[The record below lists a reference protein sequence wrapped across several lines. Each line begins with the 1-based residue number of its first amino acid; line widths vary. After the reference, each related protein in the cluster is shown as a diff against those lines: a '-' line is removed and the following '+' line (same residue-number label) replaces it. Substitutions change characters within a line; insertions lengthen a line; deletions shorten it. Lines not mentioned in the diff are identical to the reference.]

1 MVIEI
6 LNTVG
11 VIAFSIS
18 GALKGE
24 KYRLDILGIVVLGVI
39 TAVGGGIM
47 RDVIL
52 NNVPYSIV
60 HEKDAYI
67 AVFTA
72 LISYM
77 IYHDKIENKL
87 LYLIKISDAAGLAAF
102 TVIGAQKGL
111 VNGLGPLGVAIMAT
125 LTGVGGGVIRDIL
138 VNEIPFILKE
148 DIYAFLCLL
157 GGGVYWFGIKGGL
170 SEAIMM
176 NMIMISIFIIRI
188 LTIIFNL
195 SLPSRKRG

>member
-125 LTGVGGGVIRDIL
+125 LTGVGVIRDIL

-148 DIYAFLCLL
+148 DVYAFLCLL

>member
-148 DIYAFLCLL
+148 DVYAFLCLL